1 MYRNFK
7 EDDQY
12 INNSMKTLIL
22 VVVLVYVISPI
33 DAVPG
38 PIDDVIVALLGM
50 AARKHLTAAE

>member
-1 MYRNFK
+1 M
-7 EDDQY
+7 
-12 INNSMKTLIL
+12 NNSMKTLIL

-50 AARKHLTAAE
+50 AARKHLTVAE

>member
-12 INNSMKTLIL
+12 MNNSMKTLIL

>member
-1 MYRNFK
+1 M
-7 EDDQY
+7 
-12 INNSMKTLIL
+12 NNSMKTLIL

-50 AARKHLTAAE
+50 AARKQLTAAE

>member
-1 MYRNFK
+1 M
-7 EDDQY
+7 
-12 INNSMKTLIL
+12 NNSMKTLIL
-22 VVVLVYVISPI
+22 VVVLVYVIAPI

>member
-1 MYRNFK
+1 M
-7 EDDQY
+7 
-12 INNSMKTLIL
+12 NNSMKTLIL

-50 AARKHLTAAE
+50 AARKHLTATE

>member
-1 MYRNFK
+1 MN
-7 EDDQY
+7 DL
-12 INNSMKTLIL
+12 MKTLIL

-50 AARKHLTAAE
+50 AARKHLTATE

>member
-1 MYRNFK
+1 M
-7 EDDQY
+7 
-12 INNSMKTLIL
+12 NNSMKTLIL

-50 AARKHLTAAE
+50 AARKHLTAAK